1 MGEVYRARDTRLG
14 RDVAIKFLPEI
25 FLRDPDRQARF
36 EREARALAALNHPHI
51 AQLYGVEESAGVHA
65 LVMELVEGPT
75 LAERIAAGPLSV
87 ADTIAIARQIADALD
102 CAHEHAIVHRD
113 LKPANVK
120 VRDDGT
126 VKVLDFGLAKAMGA
140 GGGGATDQPAA
151 NSPTFTTPAMTEL
164 GMILGTAAYMA
175 PEQARGKSVDHHAD
189 VWAFGVIVFE
199 MLTGRQLFAGDTVS
213 DTLAA
218 VLREEIPWSTL
229 PPIPPALRR
238 MLDRCLQKDP
248 KRRLHSIA
256 DARFDL
262 DEAASGPGRGD
273 GAAASRR
280 GRGFAWLAW
289 SAAALASAAAVA
301 LWISG
306 SRAPAKEPRWQQ
318 FTQVT
323 DTEGDENDPSISPDG
338 KSVAYASRAR
348 GSWDIYV
355 QRIGGRN
362 PIVAAGDP
370 DRDETAP
377 AFSPDG
383 QTIAYDEA
391 GGKGGIFIAGATGES
406 SRRLTDFGFDPAWSP
421 DGKHI
426 VFATERVI
434 DPSQRLSQGTLWVV
448 DPAGGTPRKIQDVD
462 AVQPAW
468 SPSGARI
475 AFWSVHG
482 GQRDIYTMPAEGGVR
497 VPLLEDAALDWS
509 PVWSPD
515 GRFLYF
521 GSDRGGSM
529 NIWRMAIDEKT
540 GRTSGSPEIVTTGV
554 QSSIARP
561 TFSADGAR
569 LAFQSHTES
578 INPVALPFDPSTG
591 RPGTAVVLGNRT
603 GTLIPTDVS
612 RDGKHLLLTNIGE
625 RREDIFTCAIDGTGL
640 RRLTDDAAR
649 DRFPFYMPDGRI
661 LFFSNRSGRF
671 EIYTIASDGGGL
683 RLLATH
689 PDADLI
695 FTFVSPS
702 ADRVVATL
710 FGGRDPRIRPVV
722 ATLGGGPAVDW
733 TDLKGADDA
742 DGGRRFVPREWSRD
756 GRRMAGF
763 LLVSGSAT
771 QAGVAI
777 YDVAAGKRTDV
788 SSDSPRMVRWLP
800 DSRHVVYVDQAH
812 NEVVLIDVDS
822 GARVASRLSSSL
834 MPYNGGFGLAPD
846 ARTIYFGGVKSE
858 TDIWIVEKK

>member
-1 MGEVYRARDTRLG
+1 MQYYHNAWDWRVGG
-14 RDVAIKFLPEI
+14 WPVAAHCRIP
-25 FLRDPDRQARF
+25 AF

-51 AQLYGVEESAGVHA
+51 AQLYGVEESTGIHA

-75 LAERIAAGPLSV
+75 LAERIAAGPLTA
-87 ADTIAIARQIADALD
+87 ADTIAIAGQIADALD
-102 CAHEHAIVHRD
+102 CAHEHGIVHRD

-120 VRDDGT
+120 VRDDGA
-126 VKVLDFGLAKAMGA
+126 VKVLDFGLAKAA
-140 GGGGATDQPAA
+140 DSRPEGATPLV
-151 NSPTFTTPAMTEL
+151 NSPTFTSPRLRQGYGEAGSEQ

-175 PEQARGKSVDHHAD
+175 PEQARGKPVDHRAD
-189 VWAFGVIVFE
+189 IWAFGVIVFE
-199 MLTGRQLFAGDTVS
+199 MLTGRQLFAGETVS

-218 VLREEIPWSTL
+218 VPREEIPWSTL

-248 KRRLHSIA
+248 KQRLHSLA
-256 DARFDL
+256 DARLDL
-262 DEAASGPGRGD
+262 DEAASGPAPVD
-273 GAAASRR
+273 AAAASPRR
-280 GRGFAWLAW
+280 RGFAWLGW
-289 SAAALASAAAVA
+289 SVAALATAAALT
-301 LWISG
+301 LWIAG
-306 SRAPAKEPRWQQ
+306 RRASVNEPRWQH

-323 DTEGDENDPSISPDG
+323 DTEGDETDPSISPDG

-391 GGKGGIFIAGATGES
+391 GGKGGIFLTGATGES

-426 VFATERVI
+426 VFSTERVL

-448 DPAGGTPRKIQDVD
+448 DAAGGTLRKIQDVD

-475 AFWSVHG
+475 AFWAVHG
-482 GQRDIYTMPAEGGVR
+482 GQRDIYTIPAEGGVR
-497 VPLLEDAALDWS
+497 VPLMEDAPLDWS
-509 PVWSPD
+509 PAWSAD

-529 NIWRMAIDEKT
+529 NIWRMAIDDRT
-540 GRTSGSPEIVTTGV
+540 GRASGSPEIVTTGV
-554 QSSIARP
+554 QSAIARP
-561 TFSADGAR
+561 TFSADGSR

-603 GTLIPTDVS
+603 GTLIPTDIS
-612 RDGKHLLLTNIGE
+612 RDGKHMLLTNIGE
-625 RREDIFTCAIDGTGL
+625 RREDIFISAIDGTGV

-649 DRFPFYMPDGRI
+649 DRFPLYMPDGRI
-661 LFFSNRSGRF
+661 LFFSNRGGRF
-671 EIYTIASDGGGL
+671 EVWTIASDGGGL

-689 PDADLI
+689 PEADLI
-695 FTFVSPS
+695 FTFVSPT
-702 ADRVVATL
+702 ADR
-710 FGGRDPRIRPVV
+710 IPV
-722 ATLGGGPAVDW
+722 
-733 TDLKGADDA
+733 
-742 DGGRRFVPREWSRD
+742 FS
-756 GRRMAGF
+756 
-763 LLVSGSAT
+763 
-771 QAGVAI
+771 
-777 YDVAAGKRTDV
+777 
-788 SSDSPRMVRWLP
+788 
-800 DSRHVVYVDQAH
+800 
-812 NEVVLIDVDS
+812 
-822 GARVASRLSSSL
+822 
-834 MPYNGGFGLAPD
+834 
-846 ARTIYFGGVKSE
+846 
-858 TDIWIVEKK
+858 